1 MKGLGYVDIGT
12 RYKSGSTINWMRNE
26 IRSLEEGVTLI
37 IQTGINNILNTKQSN
52 ANIIHQYRQLLK
64 ENKNKNII
72 MSSIIPA
79 SDRKGELYS
88 RVFEINEELRRMA
101 EQEQVTVMNKIKEK
115 SRKHRIIYIFKLD
128 NISVEKC
135 LYLYQ
140 TFLCSS
146 IHF

>member
-1 MKGLGYVDIGT
+1 
-12 RYKSGSTINWMRNE
+12 MRNE